1 MSPKPQL
8 TLNLALLIIVLG
20 IGGGFQ
26 YGLHAS
32 VISSPSVYIQTFIN
46 KTWQNRYGFPLHQE
60 TLTLLWSFIIS
71 VYSIGGFLGALSI
84 RYLSVRFGR
93 KKTLLYN
100 NISAILGAA
109 LMGFSK
115 ILGSFEMVMLGRFV
129 YGVNAGVGLSI
140 HMMYT
145 GESAPRQL
153 RGLITVSAALFIG
166 LGKLTGLILSLRE
179 LLGSEALWPLVMAIS
194 GLPALLQ
201 LATLPFFPD
210 APRYLLI
217 DKGDKEGCEQAM
229 RKLWGDRDHQAEMDD
244 MLAEKAA
251 IHGEKGKSL
260 VELMCQRAVRWQFLT
275 LLLVCGGLQFIGI
288 NVVYFYSYD
297 IFYSAGIS
305 TAQISYV
312 ALGMGITEV
321 LTVVLC
327 KVYTWMPYCSTMLI
341 FILLLSF
348 GIGPGGVS
356 CPLPSEIF
364 NQSYRPA
371 AFVFTSVMNWIGLL
385 ILGFIFPFIVEG
397 LGSFCFIFFLVFCL
411 LMAIFVFLI
420 VPETKGKSIVE
431 IMEEFHQLN
440 YGGKKENIEKQ
451 MDSNLLFATRL

>member
-288 NVVYFYSYD
+288 NV
-297 IFYSAGIS
+297 
-305 TAQISYV
+305 
-312 ALGMGITEV
+312 
-321 LTVVLC
+321 

>member
-327 KVYTWMPYCSTMLI
+327 GCVIDRIGRKTLLWTSYSVLGLTLGALTLTLSLQKVYTWMPYCSTMLI

-385 ILGFIFPFIVEG
+385 ILGFIFPFIV
-397 LGSFCFIFFLVFCL
+397 S
-411 LMAIFVFLI
+411 
-420 VPETKGKSIVE
+420 ETSESSWTI
-431 IMEEFHQLN
+431 N
-440 YGGKKENIEKQ
+440 
-451 MDSNLLFATRL
+451 